1 MIETGRHATVAEL
14 AVAEKINPSYV
25 SRMLRLTLLAPDM
38 VEAIL
43 GGRQPKGVTLP
54 GLLEPFPIVCSQQTG
69 CPLQCPALLI
79 GGPATRGSNCL
90 GRSRRARLLINAK
103 DRNGA

>member
-1 MIETGRHATVAEL
+1 
-14 AVAEKINPSYV
+14 
-25 SRMLRLTLLAPDM
+25 M

-43 GGRQPKGVTLP
+43 NGRQPKEVTLP
-54 GLLEPFPIVCSQQTG
+54 ALLEPFLVEWMQRTG